1 MKKRNQLT
9 KEQVKRTQFSKQL
22 IEDIFNPAKNSDYV
36 KPWSAKGFKMIGHG
50 NPVTKKH
57 TGAVTL

>member
-9 KEQVKRTQFSKQL
+9 KEQVKKNPILKQL
-22 IEDIFNPAKNSDYV
+22 IEDIFNPKNNADYV

-57 TGAVTL
+57 V